1 MGLIIWLKFF
11 AKKLIKLKF
20 IDPTVATLTAI

>member
-1 MGLIIWLKFF
+1 MGLVNWLKFF

-20 IDPTVATLTAI
+20 IDSTVATLTAI